1 MKFEAE
7 LIWSPDHNSE
17 DIDQEIENMLLR
29 VYMMN
34 SWIEGKIDTGFFLD
48 FMDEQNTDVECLVEG
63 WENQEIL
70 II

>member
-1 MKFEAE
+1 
-7 LIWSPDHNSE
+7 
-17 DIDQEIENMLLR
+17 
-29 VYMMN
+29 MMN